1 MIAAFSPGSDFK
13 RYYRGKMPRLAFVVI
28 LLMPLMYGA
37 LYLWAFWNPFGNVDK
52 VPVAIVN
59 LDTGASMHGKDF
71 HAGDQVVSGL
81 IESKQLNLIK
91 ASEEDAAAGLSHG
104 KYDFTITIPKNFSDS
119 VVSAA
124 TGNPHSAELIFTYDE
139 SNNYLSTV
147 IGQDAAEEVINQVS
161 AQVGEQVFQAVITGI
176 DSTLPKLKT
185 AAAGVEQL
193 NTGMQQADEGA
204 QLLATNLVTAKD
216 GAATLAGGINEITT
230 RLDSVIGDAD
240 KLIAGSGITGAEVRA
255 AAQRIEANV
264 DQVATLSN
272 DIAAAQARNAAALD
286 AVIADIRQAGDGAM
300 ADRIQKIRDD
310 IASTPAIVQ
319 INGVLDA
326 VRTDSSLLAAQL
338 GDPSSQ
344 INVVMRAVEDGK
356 VVQDLAAA
364 HAASD
369 QLRGGAN
376 SLSSG
381 LVELSDGANTLAAGT
396 PKLAAGTSQLA
407 EGVTQGMKLLPHW
420 DNDQQES
427 FIKTLAQPVKL
438 IEKTENEA
446 KTFAYGFAP
455 FFLGLALFVGS
466 IIAWMLFTPLQ
477 ARPLAQGL
485 GSLRTVFASF
495 MPTLAVGI
503 TQGTILFLVI
513 YFGLGLKPAFPIP
526 TLFFMWLMV
535 AMFMAMIQMFNAL
548 FGAAVGRVITL
559 AFLMVM
565 LTSAGGIY
573 PVPTTSP
580 LFQWIHPYDPMTY
593 TVTGLRQLIMG
604 GIDYRLW
611 IAIAV
616 IAGLTAVFLAVSTW
630 AARRNRQYN
639 MDRLYPPVEV

>member
-13 RYYRGKMPRLAFVVI
+13 RYYRGRMPRLAFVVI

-37 LYLWAFWNPFGNVDK
+37 LYLWAFWNPFGHVNK

-59 LDTGASMHGKDF
+59 LDTGAEMRGETID
-71 HAGDQVVSGL
+71 AGSKVVTGL
-81 IESKQLNLIK
+81 IDSKQLNLFEVG
-91 ASEEDAAAGLSHG
+91 EEEAQTGLSHG
-104 KYDFTITIPKNFSDS
+104 VYDFTITIPKDFSSS

-124 TGNPHSAELIFTYDE
+124 GGHPHSAELIFTYDE
-139 SNNYLSTV
+139 SNNYLSTI
-147 IGQDAAEEVINQVS
+147 IGQDAAEETINQVS
-161 AQVGEQVFQAVITGI
+161 AQVGQQVFQAVVTGVEGTI
-176 DSTLPKLKT
+176 PKLKA
-185 AAAGVEQL
+185 AAAGVEEL

-216 GAATLAGGINEITT
+216 GAGTLSGAIDEIVS
-230 RLDSVIGDAD
+230 RLDGVIGDANQV
-240 KLIAGSGITGAEVRA
+240 ISGSGLTGA
-255 AAQRIEANV
+255 
-264 DQVATLSN
+264 
-272 DIAAAQARNAAALD
+272 DIAAITQRIDANVAGAAGMLNDVSAAQAASAADLD
-286 AVIADIRQAGDGAM
+286 AVISDLRAAGQDDFAN
-300 ADRIQKIRDD
+300 RIQAIREG
-310 IASTPAIVQ
+310 IATAPAIEQ
-319 INGVLDA
+319 INGVFAA
-326 VRTDSSLLAAQL
+326 VQEDTNVLSGQL
-338 GDPSSQ
+338 SDPSSQ

-364 HAASD
+364 QSGAD
-369 QLRGGAN
+369 QLRSGADQLN
-376 SLSSG
+376 SG
-381 LVELSDGANTLAAGT
+381 LIQLSDGATKLAAGT
-396 PKLAAGTSQLA
+396 PQLAAGTSQLA
-407 EGVTQGMKLLPHW
+407 DSVVQGMKLLPHW
-420 DNDQQES
+420 DDAQENS

-438 IEKTENEA
+438 VEHTENEA

-485 GSLRTVFASF
+485 GSLRTVLASF
-495 MPTLAVGI
+495 APTLLVGV

-513 YFGLGLKPAFPIP
+513 YYGLGLKPQYPIP
-526 TLFFMWLMV
+526 TLLFMWLMV
-535 AMFMAMIQMFNAL
+535 AMFLAMIQMFNAL

-604 GIDYRLW
+604 GIDYRFG
-611 IAIAV
+611 IAVAV
-616 IAGLTAVFLAVSTW
+616 IAGLTLAFLAVSTW

>member
-13 RYYRGKMPRLAFVVI
+13 RYYRGRMPRLAFIVI

-37 LYLWAFWNPFGNVDK
+37 LYLWAFWNPFGHVDK

-59 LDTGASMHGKDF
+59 LDTGAELRGEQID
-71 HAGDQVVSGL
+71 AGSQVVSGL
-81 IESKQLNLIK
+81 VDSGQLDLFEV
-91 ASEEDAAAGLSHG
+91 SEKEAATGLSHG
-104 KYDFTITIPKNFSDS
+104 TYDFTITVPADFSSS

-124 TGNPHSAELIFTYDE
+124 GGDPHSAELIFTYDE

-147 IGQDAAEEVINQVS
+147 IGQDAAEKVINQVS
-161 AQVGEQVFQAVITGI
+161 AQVGEQVFQAVVTGVEG
-176 DSTLPKLKT
+176 TMPKLR
-185 AAAGVEQL
+185 AAAEGVDEL

-204 QLLATNLVTAKD
+204 QLLATNLVTARD
-216 GAATLAGGINEITT
+216 GSGKLAGAIDEIVD
-230 RLDSVIGDAD
+230 RLDGVIGDAD
-240 KLIAGSGITGAEVRA
+240 RLIANSGVTGADVRD
-255 AAQRIEANV
+255 AAQRVDANV
-264 DQVATLSN
+264 RVATAVAD
-272 DIAAAQARNAAALD
+272 DIAAAQANSQAQLD
-286 AVIADIRQAGDGAM
+286 AAIADLRDSGDTAV
-300 ADRIQKIRDD
+300 ADRLEGIR
-310 IASTPAIVQ
+310 ASIDAAPAVEQ
-319 INGVLDA
+319 MRATFDA
-326 VRTDSSLLAAQL
+326 VHSDLDIVNGQLVDPDSH
-338 GDPSSQ
+338 
-344 INVVMRAVEDGK
+344 INVVLRAVEDGA
-356 VVQDLAAA
+356 VVADLAAA
-364 HAASD
+364 QNAADELRSGAD
-369 QLRGGAN
+369 QLN
-376 SLSSG
+376 SG
-381 LVELSDGANTLAAGT
+381 LIQLSDGADQLAAGT
-396 PKLAAGTSQLA
+396 PKLASGTAQLE
-407 EGVTQGMKLLPHW
+407 EGVAQAMKLLPHW

-438 IEKTENEA
+438 VEHTEHEA

-485 GSLRTVFASF
+485 GSIRTVLASF
-495 MPTLAVGI
+495 APTLLVGV
-503 TQGTILFLVI
+503 TQGTILYLVI
-513 YFGLGLKPAFPIP
+513 YFGLGLHPAYPIP
-526 TLFFMWLMV
+526 TLLFMWLMV
-535 AMFMAMIQMFNAL
+535 AMFLAMIQMFNAL

-604 GIDYRLW
+604 GIDYRLG
-611 IAIAV
+611 IAV
-616 IAGLTAVFLAVSTW
+616 AVITGLTLAFLAASTW
-630 AARRNRQYN
+630 AARRNRLYN

>member
-13 RYYRGKMPRLAFVVI
+13 RYYRGRMPRLAFVVI

-37 LYLWAFWNPFGNVDK
+37 LYLWAFWNPFGHVDK

-59 LDTGASMHGKDF
+59 LDTGAQMLGNDVAAGK
-71 HAGDQVVSGL
+71 QVVTGL
-81 IESKQLNLIK
+81 IDSKQLNLFEV
-91 ASEEDAAAGLSHG
+91 SEEEAKTGLSHG
-104 KYDFTITIPKNFSDS
+104 KYDFTITIPADFSDA

-139 SNNYLSTV
+139 TNNYLSTV

-161 AQVGEQVFQAVITGI
+161 AQVGEQVFQAVIVGV
-176 DSTLPKLKT
+176 DSTIPKLKA
-185 AAAGVEQL
+185 AAAGVEEL

-216 GAATLAGGINEITT
+216 GAATLAGGVDEITT

-240 KLIAGSGITGAEVRA
+240 RFIAGSGITGAEIRDT
-255 AAQRIEANV
+255 AQRIQTNV
-264 DQVATLSN
+264 DEVAALST
-272 DIAAAQARNAAALD
+272 DIANAQTANAALLD
-286 AVIADIRQAGDGAM
+286 AVIADLRQNDQGKA
-300 ADRIQKIRDD
+300 ADDIQKVRDD
-310 IASTPAIVQ
+310 IANSPALKQ
-319 INGVLDA
+319 ANGVLTT
-326 VRTDSSLLAAQL
+326 VRDDSNLLAAQL

-356 VVQDLAAA
+356 VVQDLALANQAA
-364 HAASD
+364 D
-369 QLRGGAN
+369 QLRSGAN
-376 SLSSG
+376 ALSSG

-396 PKLAAGTSQLA
+396 PKLASGTAQL
-407 EGVTQGMKLLPHW
+407 EDGVTQGMKLLPHW

-438 IEKTENEA
+438 VEKTEHEA

-495 MPTLAVGI
+495 VPTLAVGI

-513 YFGLGLKPAFPIP
+513 YFGLGLVPEYPIP
-526 TLFFMWLMV
+526 TLLFMWLMV

-573 PVPTTSP
+573 PVQTTSP

-616 IAGLTAVFLAVSTW
+616 IAGLTVIFLAVSTL